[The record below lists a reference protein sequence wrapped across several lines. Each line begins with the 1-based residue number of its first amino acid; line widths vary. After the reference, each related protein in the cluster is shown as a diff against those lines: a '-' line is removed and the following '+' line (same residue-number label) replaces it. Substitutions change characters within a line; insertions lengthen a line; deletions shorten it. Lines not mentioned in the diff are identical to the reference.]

1 MQFPKLQEKV
11 LNAPQCSNTANF
23 LRLRTSIKPN
33 NFWRWNSKTTN
44 PVFRSW
50 RLFSNEP
57 LWTQVPGEW
66 REGVVMLQLKRR
78 NVTSRSH
85 GSKISR
91 SQQSFLTRRLLSLSN
106 DGRKS
111 WATVLF
117 LSAIMHRKVIHRAV
131 TKISSYQVNTTSR
144 RGIEPARDF
153 FWFYFSS
160 IVLWK

>member
-111 WATVLF
+111 WATGLF
-117 LSAIMHRKVIHRAV
+117 LSAIMHRKVIH
-131 TKISSYQVNTTSR
+131 VNFSVFSAIFTGQRFLTFR
-144 RGIEPARDF
+144 N
-153 FWFYFSS
+153 FWYNGN
-160 IVLWK
+160 LT